1 MFLSL
6 QKGSTKIESRKFL
19 PLLYQLAARMS
30 ARSLATDPF
39 QSTLQEVY
47 MYALRPVHFARISV
61 ILAKCAFRKRCF

>member
-47 MYALRPVHFARISV
+47 MCMHCDQFTSQG
-61 ILAKCAFRKRCF
+61 FQ